1 MDVLIIAFGLTAIVS
16 SLFLLGHLIC
26 EALMRIMEEEDDD

>member
-16 SLFLLGHLIC
+16 SLFAIGHLIC
-26 EALMRIMEEEDDD
+26 EAFMRIMEEEDDE